1 MIFSSKIVILFFMN
15 PWIVINGGKILW
27 YPCGR
32 IFYLNVICELWAEL
46 NVIPWIILFCVMHF
60 RLFYRFENVRLFLER
75 LWLGFDKGFDK
86 KWKSYGS
93 SYGSMIITKQIYNG
107 SWKNKIGHY
116 IIVCRVRPVKTRG
129 SIVSIQRDFLEFWMN
144 LEEFWILLM
153 ISKKAKYFYVTEF
166 NKRV

>member
-1 MIFSSKIVILFFMN
+1 MISLWTNFLFERDLWVVSWIKRDSVNHFVLRDAFPVILS
-15 PWIVINGGKILW
+15 
-27 YPCGR
+27 
-32 IFYLNVICELWAEL
+32 
-46 NVIPWIILFCVMHF
+46 
-60 RLFYRFENVRLFLER
+60 FENVRLFLER

-93 SYGSMIITKQIYNG
+93 IIITKQISNG

-153 ISKKAKYFYVTEF
+153 ISKKAKYCYVTEF